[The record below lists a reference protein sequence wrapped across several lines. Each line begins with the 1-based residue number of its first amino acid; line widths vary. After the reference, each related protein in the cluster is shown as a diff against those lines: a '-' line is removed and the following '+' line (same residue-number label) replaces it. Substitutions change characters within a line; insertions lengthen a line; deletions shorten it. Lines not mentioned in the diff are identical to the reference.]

1 MEKPDFYR
9 YIAVFSYGKDGISIT
24 FPDLP
29 GCISFGDDE
38 DEAVKMAQEAL
49 TLHMWGMEE
58 DGDEIPQPSSMK
70 ALRQAG
76 ELEDDETFFLVEAFM
91 PAMRERM
98 AKRFVKKTLSIPAWL
113 NSEAERYKI
122 NFSQLLQRAIKQE
135 LNIA

>member
-9 YIAVFSYGKDGISIT
+9 YIAVFSYSDEGINIT

-29 GCISFGDDE
+29 GCVSFGE
-38 DEAVKMAQEAL
+38 DEGEAMRMAQEAL
-49 TLHMWGMEE
+49 TLHMWGME
-58 DGDEIPQPSSMK
+58 DDDETIPEPSTIR
-70 ALRQAG
+70 ALRRDI
-76 ELEDDETFFLVEAFM
+76 ELEDSDTFCLIEAFM

-98 AKRFVKKTLSIPAWL
+98 EKRFVKKTLSIPAWL

>member
-9 YIAVFSYGKDGISIT
+9 YIAVFSYGKDGISIS